1 MKKLLALILSLVLA
15 FTVAG
20 TALADSNIV
29 DMEPTLLS
37 IMDQTS
43 AEWYEDDTSRV
54 LLATCGLI
62 DVLLSD
68 YESFAEIAK
77 EAVVKDNVYVAKK
90 NLELYIFFFGD
101 SQVLVVSFLP
111 ATDAMQAFSIAVD
124 TSYPTVY
131 LSSMKSEGLVTT
143 YYNVPSDDIM
153 LMFELILDAL
163 DS

>member
-29 DMEPTLLS
+29 EMEPMLLS
-37 IMDQTS
+37 IMDQTA
-43 AEWYEDDTSRV
+43 AEWYADDTSRV

-68 YESFAEIAK
+68 YESFANIAK
-77 EAVVKDNVYVAKK
+77 ESVVKDTVYVAEKDQV
-90 NLELYIFFFGD
+90 LYVFFFGEG
-101 SQVLVVSFLP
+101 QVLVVSYLP
-111 ATDAMQAFSIAVD
+111 TIDNMQAFSVAVD
-124 TSYPTVY
+124 TSYPAIY
-131 LSSMKSEGLVTT
+131 LSGMKSEGLVTT